1 MKRNKSIF
9 VSALIFAMLVIIDLC
24 MYWLLFVGFV
34 ILTII
39 MASYGIVRGFIDF
52 EAWLS
57 KEEPLTPDNLL
68 QPKPQIFDWAAAEEY
83 DPDAKEEDA
92 EPEAEP
98 EKEEEVPAK
107 PASVEEIINEYNLAS
122 GAGMRILKND

>member
-92 EPEAEP
+92 EPEEEP
-98 EKEEEVPAK
+98 AQEEAPEK

>member
-34 ILTII
+34 ILTLI
-39 MASYGIVRGFIDF
+39 MASYGIIRGFIDF

-83 DPDAKEEDA
+83 DPDAKEVDA
-92 EPEAEP
+92 EPEEEP
-98 EKEEEVPAK
+98 AQEEAPEK